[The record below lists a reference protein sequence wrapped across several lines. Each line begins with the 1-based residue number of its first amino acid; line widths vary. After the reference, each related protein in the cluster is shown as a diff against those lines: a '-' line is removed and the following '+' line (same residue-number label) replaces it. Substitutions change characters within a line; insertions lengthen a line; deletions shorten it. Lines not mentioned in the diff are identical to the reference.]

1 MVDIILL
8 YTSSITRSLNSLTRA
23 EKQRP
28 VKAERSVDY
37 TERSDDVVLL
47 GVRTVL
53 RPPRRHTSQSS
64 QPSLAF
70 ILPKLRGLEGEK
82 GLLTDTLLW
91 RCSDSRL
98 S

>member
-1 MVDIILL
+1 MVDVILL

-70 ILPKLRGLEGEK
+70 ILPKLRGLEEGERPSHRYFA
-82 GLLTDTLLW
+82 LEML
-91 RCSDSRL
+91 
-98 S
+98 